1 MRSKLAALFGFI
13 LLYISVAGQVNL
25 GELDELNYA
34 NPKQY
39 SIGGI
44 TVSGIQF
51 LDNNVLIM
59 LSGLSVGDMINVP
72 GEEISNAIHNLWDQG
87 LFENVKITVTDIQNN
102 IIFLN
107 IDLKER
113 PRLSSFSFGGI
124 KKAEVDKIRE
134 EIKLSRGDVVTANLL
149 LRTEAKIKKYY
160 TDKGYLDVE
169 IDMKQIP
176 DSTRANHVS
185 LHIEL
190 SKNERIKISTI
201 NIEGNTYLR
210 DDKIK
215 RFLKETKEKGTF
227 KPFADVE
234 GLIINNVKN
243 LILFRPQEIENEI
256 RDYINKNMKMRI
268 FKSSKLIK
276 ENFEE
281 DKLTLINRYNE
292 FGYRDAK
299 IVKDSVY
306 RNPDK
311 TVNIDLVIEEG
322 NRYYFRDIAW
332 VGNTIYPD
340 AFLNRVLRIQK
351 GDVYNWDLL
360 ISNLTFNASE
370 DDVTSLYMNDGYLF
384 FSANPVEVSVEN
396 DSIDIQIRVHEG
408 KQATI
413 KNISVSGNTRTND
426 HVIVRELRTRPG
438 QLFSRSDIIR
448 TTRELAQLMYFDPQK
463 INPQVNPN
471 PAEGTVD
478 IEYEVVE
485 TSSDQVELSGG
496 WGYGRVIG
504 TLGVSFNNFSLKN
517 VFKPKAW
524 RPVPT
529 GDGQKLSLR
538 LQSYGKGYISYS
550 ASFTEP
556 WLGGKKPNSFSVSY
570 YHSLY
575 SNGLLKGDPDRQSF
589 VTNGITVGL
598 GRRLT
603 WPDDF
608 FTLYTAFNFQK
619 YDLDNYGRIFSFGN
633 GSGTYNNFTL
643 AVTLGRSSIDQRI
656 FPTQGSDI
664 ALSLEVTPPYSA
676 FSTTNY
682 ALLDDTEKYKW
693 MEYHKWGFH
702 ASYYTPA
709 FDKFVIMARAKFG
722 FLGYMNPD
730 IGVTPFERYY
740 LGGDGLSGY
749 NNLDGREIIGMRG
762 YGNETLTPDY
772 WANRNQGGT
781 IYTKYTMELRYPL
794 SLNPNATIFVA
805 TFLEAGNSWS
815 QFSEFNPFGVYKAAG
830 FGVRVFLPMFG
841 ILGLDWGYGFNDV
854 PGLPDAARGQFHFS
868 INQSID

>member
-1 MRSKLAALFGFI
+1 MRIRLVALLGFI
-13 LLYISVAGQVNL
+13 LLYISSTGQINL
-25 GELDELNYA
+25 GELDELDYA
-34 NPKQY
+34 NPKEY

-44 TVSGIQF
+44 TVSGIKY

-59 LSGLSVGDMINVP
+59 LSGLSVGDIINVP

-87 LFENVKITVTDIQNN
+87 LFENVKISVTDIQANV
-102 IIFLN
+102 IFLN
-107 IDLKER
+107 LDLKER

-134 EIKLSRGDVVTANLL
+134 EIKLSRGDVVTDNLL
-149 LRTEAKIKKYY
+149 IRTESKIRKYY
-160 TDKGYLDVE
+160 TDKGYLDTD

-176 DSTRANHVS
+176 DSSRANHVT
-185 LHIEL
+185 LHINVD
-190 SKNERIKISTI
+190 KNERIKISTI
-201 NIEGNTYLR
+201 NVTGNSYLR
-210 DDKIK
+210 EDKIK

-234 GLIINNVKN
+234 GLIYNNVKN
-243 LILFRPQEIENEI
+243 LLTLRFQNIEDDT

-281 DKLTLINRYNE
+281 DKLTLISRYNE

-299 IVKDSVY
+299 ITKDSVY

-311 TVNIDLVIEEG
+311 TVNIDLEIEEG
-322 NRYYFRDIAW
+322 NRYYFKNIAW

-360 ISNLTFNASE
+360 ISNLTFNVNE

-413 KNISVSGNTRTND
+413 KNISISGNTRTND
-426 HVIVRELRTRPG
+426 HVVVRELRTRPG

-471 PAEGTVD
+471 PSDGTVD

-517 VFKPKAW
+517 ILKRKAW

-575 SNGLLKGDPDRQSF
+575 SNGLLKDDPDRQSF
-589 VTNGITVGL
+589 VTNGVTIGL

-608 FTLYTAFNFQK
+608 FTLYTAFNFQR
-619 YDLDNYGRIFSFGN
+619 YELDNYGQIFSFGN
-633 GSGTYNNFTL
+633 GSGSYNNFTF

-664 ALSLEVTPPYSA
+664 AVSLEVTPPYSA

-682 ALLDDTEKYKW
+682 AALDDSEKYKW
-693 MEYHKWGFH
+693 MEYHKWGFN
-702 ASYYTPA
+702 AAYYTPA

-722 FLGYMNPD
+722 FLGYMNQD

-772 WANRNQGGT
+772 WSNSNQGGT

-815 QFSEFNPFGVYKAAG
+815 KFAEFNPFGVYKAAG

-854 PGLPDAARGQFHFS
+854 PGLPDASRGQFHFS